1 LIRRPD
7 FPTVEMGRCRPSVD
21 PGPQLG
27 RRSIYDRTKDIG
39 RDSLGGDLPGHGMLS
54 SPAFM
59 QAKLCF
65 ACGGSTGVLSGP
77 SAIRSNCCRPSR
89 TDSRS
94 GSKLPRRVILRRS
107 SCPGG
112 LQLRN
117 RAVHFAGLMSML
129 VATVFISGGWVLLFM
144 GYVLVGE

>member
-1 LIRRPD
+1 
-7 FPTVEMGRCRPSVD
+7 M
-21 PGPQLG
+21 
-27 RRSIYDRTKDIG
+27 
-39 RDSLGGDLPGHGMLS
+39 PGHGMLS

-94 GSKLPRRVILRRS
+94 GIQLAGLVLFRRNVR
-107 SCPGG
+107 PGR
-112 LQLRN
+112 LQLRI
-117 RAVHFAGLMSML
+117 RAVRFAELMNML
-129 VATVFISGGWVLLFM
+129 VAKLFLGGCRALRFM
-144 GYVLVGE
+144 SYVLVGE